1 MVFKLVA
8 DDSKLLTTIKDQ
20 SDVNRFQPDLLAVG
34 KWTRTWQMEL
44 NIKKCKYM
52 RFSPNNDSLNV
63 SYYMG

>member
-44 NIKKCKYM
+44 NIKK
-52 RFSPNNDSLNV
+52 
-63 SYYMG
+63 